1 MRILIVGNGGREH
14 AFVWKLHR
22 DHPEHDYL
30 ITKGNGGTSSLARA
44 VDVSPTDVDAL
55 VGLAER
61 EAIDF
66 TVVGPEA
73 PLAAGIVDAFRAGGQ
88 RIFGPTRSAARLES
102 SKAFAKEL
110 MDDLGI
116 PTAAFQVFR
125 DRAAAAHY
133 AAEIGP
139 PCVVKASGLA
149 AGKGALVCTTGDEV
163 RDALGACFERRE
175 FGTAGDE
182 VVIEE
187 FLEGEELSMIAL
199 TDGRTLV
206 PLLPSQDH
214 KRALDGDRGPNTG
227 GMGACAPVSLL
238 DDAFREHVLDEIF
251 RPLLGGLAERGEAYT
266 GCLYAGLILTS
277 DGPKVLEWNAR
288 FGDPETQAILPLLES
303 DLLEL
308 LAACEPGQGLE
319 RVEPAWGAGACM
331 TVVAAQVGY
340 PGPYETGA
348 AIELPADLGPSA
360 FDREGVVVFHAGTAR
375 EGGRLVTDGGR
386 VLNVTAIG
394 ADLEEARERAYAA
407 LERIHAPTLRWRS
420 DIGGRELARTRV

>member
-30 ITKGNGGTSSLARA
+30 ITGGNGGTTPPARA
-44 VDVSPTDVDAL
+44 VDVSPSDVEAL
-55 VGLAER
+55 VALADAEGV
-61 EAIDF
+61 DF

-73 PLAAGIVDAFRAGGQ
+73 PLAAGIVDAFRAEGR

-116 PTAAFQVFR
+116 PTAAFRVTR
-125 DRAAAAHY
+125 DRAAAARY

-149 AGKGALVCTTGDEV
+149 AGKGALVCATEADVE
-163 RDALGACFERRE
+163 DALAACFERRE
-175 FGTAGDE
+175 FGAAGDE

-214 KRALDGDRGPNTG
+214 KRALDGDEGSNTG
-227 GMGACAPVSLL
+227 GMGAYAPVSLVDGDL
-238 DDAFREHVLDEIF
+238 RRRILDEVF
-251 RPLLGGLAERGEAYT
+251 RPLLDGLAERGVVYT
-266 GCLYAGLILTS
+266 GCLYAGLMLTS
-277 DGPKVLEWNAR
+277 EGPKVLEWNAR
-288 FGDPETQAILPLLES
+288 FGDPETQAILPLLKG

-308 LAACEPGQGLE
+308 LRATESGQGLE
-319 RVEPAWGAGACM
+319 DLDPAWRPGACI
-331 TVVAAQVGY
+331 TVVVAAEGY
-340 PGPYETGA
+340 PGPYDAGA
-348 AIELPADLGPSA
+348 AIELPRELGPSG
-360 FDREGVVVFHAGTAR
+360 FDRDGVVVFHAGTGR
-375 EGGRLVTDGGR
+375 EGGRLVTAGGR
-386 VLNVTAIG
+386 VLNVTAVG
-394 ADLEEARERAYAA
+394 DDLEQARERAYAA
-407 LERIHAPTLRWRS
+407 LDRIHAPTLRWRS
-420 DIGGRELARTRV
+420 DIGWRELARTRV